1 MTSFNVLQNNLEELS
16 LFKMNEILPNVI
28 EKSIK
33 SNTALQDSLIELTD
47 AEIAFR
53 DERTRKINITVSHF
67 PYIKTVK
74 DFDFSYQ
81 PTINKEQIM
90 DFLSLRFI
98 EQKSNIIFVGSSGV
112 GKTHLATAIGIEA
125 ASKRISTYFINFAVL
140 MEKFKQSAKE
150 NRVEKVVKHYLKY
163 TVLIIDEIGYLPVDE
178 AAAFGFFQL
187 IAARYEYRPTIP
199 TTNQP
204 FSKWPD
210 VFGDAVI
217 ANAIIDR
224 LVHHCDIVKITGHSY
239 RIKGRNIFDDTDD

>member
-1 MTSFNVLQNNLEELS
+1 MLL
-16 LFKMNEILPNVI
+16 K
-28 EKSIK
+28 KSVK
-33 SNTALQDSLIELTD
+33 SNTALQDFLIELTG

-53 DERTRKINITVSHF
+53 DERARKINITVSHF

-81 PTINKEQIM
+81 PTINKEQVM

-98 EQKSNIIFVGSSGV
+98 EQKSNIIFVGSSGA

-125 ASKRISTYFINFAVL
+125 ASKRISTYFINFAVF
-140 MEKFKQSAKE
+140 MEKFKQAAKE
-150 NRVEKVVKHYLKY
+150 NRVERVVKHYLKY

-187 IAARYEYRPTIP
+187 IVARYEYRPTIL
-199 TTNQP
+199 TTNQT